1 MRRSRRLLPALLLA
15 PLALTGCG
23 SDSLDS
29 AAPPDRAELKARAEA
44 AQTVVEHVY
53 VTEADGFELA
63 RQSVGVIGDY
73 GFQSTYVR
81 DEGGAQLTL
90 SVDRGTVTDGNCRTV
105 PPAATRCEKDGKGW
119 YRLTGSRHE
128 YVRSE
133 NGLRIQLAADRGA
146 VSRAV
151 LRAAAETA
159 HRADDRELDAT
170 LPETADPEGLPT
182 DGADTGRPV
191 ERGDLP
197 PNGDGAPQDPPGAG
211 G

>member
-1 MRRSRRLLPALLLA
+1 MRRSHRLLPALLLV

-23 SDSLDS
+23 SDSL
-29 AAPPDRAELKARAEA
+29 AGTAPPDRSELEERATA

-63 RQSVGVIGDY
+63 RQSVGVIGED
-73 GFQSTYVR
+73 GFQSTYVK

-105 PPAATRCEKDGKGW
+105 PPAAKSCEKDGKGW
-119 YRLTGSRHE
+119 YRVTGSRHE

-146 VSRAV
+146 VDRAA

-170 LPETADPEGLPT
+170 LPEQADPEVLPPDGGGTGLP
-182 DGADTGRPV
+182 AD
-191 ERGDLP
+191 RGDLP
-197 PNGDGAPQDPPGAG
+197 PNGDGAPQDPPGTSG
-211 G
+211 

>member
-29 AAPPDRAELKARAEA
+29 AAPPDRSELKARAEA

-53 VTEADGFELA
+53 VTQADGFELA

-81 DEGGAQLTL
+81 DKGGAQLTL
-90 SVDRGTVTDGNCRTV
+90 SVDRGTVTDKNCRTV
-105 PPAATRCEKDGKGW
+105 PPAAESCEKDGKGW
-119 YRLTGSRHE
+119 YRVTGSRHE

-133 NGLRIQLAADRGA
+133 NGLRVQLAADRGA
-146 VSRAV
+146 VDRAV
-151 LRAAAETA
+151 LRAAAEDA
-159 HRADDRELDAT
+159 HPADDRELDAT
-170 LPETADPEGLPT
+170 LPEPADPGGPAADGGGTGLPP
-182 DGADTGRPV
+182 D
-191 ERGDLP
+191 RGDLP
-197 PNGDGAPQDPPGAG
+197 PDGDGAPQDPPGASG
-211 G
+211 